1 MSILSHLASF
11 LEVSA
16 RGLRRMDGEHAKP
29 ADAVVPM
36 GTPRHAPAPKRVATL
51 PQPHPLGFW
60 LCTHSTFDDFQVG
73 HAYSCRTMPQTG
85 CMRIL
90 PYEGSSWSPY
100 WQPHDGRFCY
110 AAKDLD
116 FVYLGPTL
124 PEGQSVDLRTEKDR
138 IEARFAARRA
148 AIAA

>member
-1 MSILSHLASF
+1 MSILSRLASL

-16 RGLRRMDGEHAKP
+16 RGLRRMDGGRAEP
-29 ADAVVPM
+29 AYAEVSM
-36 GTPRHAPAPKRVATL
+36 KMPRHAAAAKRVMT
-51 PQPHPLGFW
+51 PPKPHPLGFW

-73 HAYSCRTMPQTG
+73 HAYSCRTMPLTG
-85 CMRIL
+85 CIRIL

-124 PEGQSVDLRTEKDR
+124 PEGQSVDLRTDKDR
-138 IEARFAARRA
+138 VEARFAARRA